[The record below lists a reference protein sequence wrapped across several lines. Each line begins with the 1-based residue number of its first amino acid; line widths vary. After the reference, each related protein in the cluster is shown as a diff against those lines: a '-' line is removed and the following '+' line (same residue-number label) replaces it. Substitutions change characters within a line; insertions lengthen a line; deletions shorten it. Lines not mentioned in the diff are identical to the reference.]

1 VQREEARVLSEEVK
15 ILLVDDRAENLL
27 ALESVLEGPGH
38 TLVRATSGREALRH
52 LLQEDFAVVLLDV
65 HMPELD
71 GFETAELIRSRERS
85 RDTPIIFLTADRA
98 DDMHIIRGYSLRAVD
113 YVIKP
118 FDPVILRTKVAVFVE
133 LSRRAQALR
142 EEVEQRRMAE
152 EEVRRLNSE
161 LDRRVRDRTAELTA
175 TNRKLRKEIS
185 ERERAEE
192 ERTLLLKQLEQEGRR
207 KDEFLAVLAH
217 ELRNPLAAISNAHYA
232 LSCLT
237 AENRQVERLRSV
249 IGRQT
254 QKLTRLI
261 DDLLDVS
268 RITRGKITLQK
279 EWLPLS
285 RIVHAAAETCTPL
298 LQQREHR
305 FTLALPEAEVW
316 IYGDQT
322 RLEQVVGNLITNA
335 AKYTEPR
342 GQITLEAMV
351 EERDSASPSLPSGSA
366 SPATAVIRVS
376 DSGIGIEH
384 ELLPQVFDPFVQAEE
399 ARGRAE
405 GGLGI
410 GLALVRDLIRMHDGE
425 VQAYSEGLGCGSVF
439 TLRLPAA
446 LGIPT
451 GEPGVTPPAVPA
463 PDYAESG
470 VA

>member
-1 VQREEARVLSEEVK
+1 MLSEEVK

-27 ALESVLEGPGH
+27 ALETVLEGPGH

-98 DDMHIIRGYSLRAVD
+98 DDRHVTRGYALRAVD

-118 FDPVILRTKVAVFVE
+118 FDPEILRTKVAVFVE

-142 EEVEQRRMAE
+142 EEVEQRRVAE

-175 TNRKLRKEIS
+175 ANRKLRKEIAD
-185 ERERAEE
+185 RERAEE
-192 ERTLLLKQLEQEGRR
+192 ERTLLLKQLEREGHR

-232 LSCLT
+232 LSCLV

-305 FTLALPEAEVW
+305 FTLALPEEEVW
-316 IYGDQT
+316 IYGDPT

-342 GQITLEAMV
+342 GQITLEAVV
-351 EERDSASPSLPSGSA
+351 ETDTVSLPRSASNA
-366 SPATAVIRVS
+366 SPATVIIRVR
-376 DSGIGIEH
+376 DSGIGIEPD
-384 ELLPQVFDPFVQAEE
+384 LLPQVFDPFVQAEE

-410 GLALVRDLIRMHDGE
+410 GLALVRDLIRMHDGD

-439 TLRLPAA
+439 TLRLPASLA
-446 LGIPT
+446 IPAD
-451 GEPGVTPPAVPA
+451 EAVAPPADPV

-470 VA
+470 VV

>member
-1 VQREEARVLSEEVK
+1 VVSEEVK

-27 ALESVLEGPGH
+27 ALESVLAGPGQM
-38 TLVRATSGREALRH
+38 LVRATSGREALRH

-85 RDTPIIFLTADRA
+85 RDTPIIFLTADQA
-98 DDMHIIRGYSLRAVD
+98 DETYITRGYSLRAVD

-118 FDPVILRTKVAVFVE
+118 FDPSILRTKVAVFVE

-142 EEVEQRRMAE
+142 EEVEQRRLAE

-175 TNRKLRKEIS
+175 ANRKLRKEIA

-192 ERTLLLKQLEQEGRR
+192 ERTLLLKQLEHEGRR

-232 LSCLT
+232 LSCLV

-285 RIVHAAAETCTPL
+285 RLVHSAAETCTPL
-298 LQQREHR
+298 LQQREHH
-305 FTLALPEAEVW
+305 FTVSLPPEEVW
-316 IYGDQT
+316 VYGDPT
-322 RLEQVVGNLITNA
+322 RLEQVVGNLLTNA
-335 AKYTEPR
+335 AKYTEPQGR
-342 GQITLEAMV
+342 IELEATV
-351 EERDSASPSLPSGSA
+351 EIAGEGVGPLSLGAPLPPGA
-366 SPATAVIRVS
+366 APPATVTIRVR
-376 DSGIGIEH
+376 DSGIGIDR

-410 GLALVRDLIRMHDGE
+410 GLALVRDLIRMHGGE

-439 TLRLPAA
+439 TFRLPASLMDPAEA
-446 LGIPT
+446 L
-451 GEPGVTPPAVPA
+451 VVPA
-463 PDYAESG
+463 AGRAPEYVETG

>member
-1 VQREEARVLSEEVK
+1 MVSEEVK

-27 ALESVLEGPGH
+27 ALESVLAGPGH
-38 TLVRATSGREALRH
+38 ALVRATSGREALRH

-98 DDMHIIRGYSLRAVD
+98 DEAYITRGYSLRAVD

-118 FDPVILRTKVAVFVE
+118 FDPAILRTKVAVFVE

-142 EEVEQRRMAE
+142 EEVEQRRVAE

-175 TNRKLRKEIS
+175 ANRKLRKEIA

-192 ERTLLLKQLEQEGRR
+192 ERTRLLHQLEHEGRR

-232 LSCLT
+232 LSCLV

-254 QKLTRLI
+254 LKLTRLI

-285 RIVHAAAETCTPL
+285 RLVHSAAETCTPL
-298 LQQREHR
+298 LQQREHH
-305 FTLALPEAEVW
+305 FTLNLPEQEVW
-316 IYGDQT
+316 IYGDPT
-322 RLEQVVGNLITNA
+322 RLEQIVGNLLTNA

-342 GQITLEAMV
+342 GRIELEATI
-351 EERDSASPSLPSGSA
+351 ETTGDGLSPDPLTSPLAAGSG
-366 SPATAVIRVS
+366 PPVTVVIRVR
-376 DSGIGIEH
+376 DTGIGIERD
-384 ELLPQVFDPFVQAEE
+384 LLPQVFDPFVQAEE

-410 GLALVRDLIRMHDGE
+410 GLALVRDLIRMHGGE
-425 VQAYSEGLGCGSVF
+425 VQAYSEGLGLGSVF
-439 TLRLPAA
+439 TLRLPASLA
-446 LGIPT
+446 D
-451 GEPGVTPPAVPA
+451 PPDFVAPQVEAPA
-463 PDYAESG
+463 PKRVESG

>member
-1 VQREEARVLSEEVK
+1 MQSEEVK

-27 ALESVLEGPGH
+27 ALESVLAGPGH

-85 RDTPIIFLTADRA
+85 RDTPIIFLTADQA
-98 DDMHIIRGYSLRAVD
+98 DEAYITRGYSLRAVD

-118 FDPVILRTKVAVFVE
+118 FDPAILRTKVAVFVE

-142 EEVEQRRMAE
+142 EEIEQRRVAE
-152 EEVRRLNSE
+152 EEVRRLNAE
-161 LDRRVRDRTAELTA
+161 LDRRVRDRTAELLA
-175 TNRKLRKEIS
+175 TNRKLRKEII

-192 ERTLLLKQLEQEGRR
+192 ERTRLLAQLEHEGRR

-232 LSCLT
+232 LSCLA

-279 EWLPLS
+279 EWVALS
-285 RIVHAAAETCTPL
+285 RVVHSAVETCTPL
-298 LQQREHR
+298 IQQREHDFG
-305 FTLALPEAEVW
+305 FTLPEKEVW
-316 IYGDQT
+316 IYGDPT
-322 RLEQVVGNLITNA
+322 RLEQVVGNLLTNA

-342 GQITLEAMV
+342 GQITLEAAV
-351 EERDSASPSLPSGSA
+351 LPGETG
-366 SPATAVIRVS
+366 PATGGAVLVEIRVR
-376 DSGIGIEH
+376 DNGIGIGT
-384 ELLPQVFDPFVQAEE
+384 ELLPHIFDAFVQAEE

-410 GLALVRDLIRMHDGE
+410 GLALVRDLIRMHGGE
-425 VQAYSEGLGCGSVF
+425 VEAQSAGVGCGSQF
-439 TLRLPAA
+439 TVRLPASLICPDA
-446 LGIPT
+446 T
-451 GEPGVTPPAVPA
+451 FPPR
-463 PDYAESG
+463 PDATEQQYAKSG
-470 VA
+470 TR

>member
-1 VQREEARVLSEEVK
+1 MVSEEVK
-15 ILLVDDRAENLL
+15 ILLVDDRTENLL
-27 ALESVLEGPGH
+27 ALESVLAGPGH
-38 TLVRATSGREALRH
+38 SLVRATSGREALRH

-98 DDMHIIRGYSLRAVD
+98 DETYITRGYSLRAVD

-118 FDPVILRTKVAVFVE
+118 FDPAILRTKVAVFVE

-142 EEVEQRRMAE
+142 EEVEQRRVAE

-175 TNRKLRKEIS
+175 ANRKLRKEIA

-192 ERTLLLKQLEQEGRR
+192 ERTRLLKQLEHEGRR

-232 LSCLT
+232 LSCLV

-279 EWLPLS
+279 EWLTLS
-285 RIVHAAAETCTPL
+285 RLIHAAAETCTPL

-305 FTLALPEAEVW
+305 FTLNLPEEEVW
-316 IYGDQT
+316 IYGDPT
-322 RLEQVVGNLITNA
+322 RLEQVVGNLLTNA
-335 AKYTEPR
+335 AKYTEPQ
-342 GQITLEAMV
+342 GWIELEAVV
-351 EERDSASPSLPSGSA
+351 ERAPQGAAPVSLAAPLLPGA
-366 SPATAVIRVS
+366 ALPDTVVVRIR
-376 DSGIGIEH
+376 DSGIGIERD
-384 ELLPQVFDPFVQAEE
+384 LLPQVFDPFVQAEE

-410 GLALVRDLIRMHDGE
+410 GLALVRDLIRMHGGD
-425 VQAYSEGLGCGSVF
+425 VQAYSEGLGCGSEF
-439 TLRLPAA
+439 TFRLPASITDPA
-446 LGIPT
+446 DS
-451 GEPGVTPPAVPA
+451 GVPKLDDPA
-463 PDYAESG
+463 PECLETG

>member
-1 VQREEARVLSEEVK
+1 MVSEEVK
-15 ILLVDDRAENLL
+15 ILLVDDRTENLL
-27 ALESVLEGPGH
+27 ALESVLTGPGH
-38 TLVRATSGREALRH
+38 SLVRATSGREALRH

-98 DDMHIIRGYSLRAVD
+98 DEAYITRGYSLRAVD

-118 FDPVILRTKVAVFVE
+118 FDPAILRTKVAVFVE

-142 EEVEQRRMAE
+142 EEIEQRRVAE
-152 EEVRRLNSE
+152 NEVRRLNSE
-161 LDRRVRDRTAELTA
+161 LDRRVRDRTAELMA
-175 TNRKLRKEIS
+175 ANRKLRKEIA

-192 ERTLLLKQLEQEGRR
+192 ERTRLLLQLEHEGRR

-232 LSCLT
+232 LSCLV

-285 RIVHAAAETCTPL
+285 RLVHSAAETCTPL
-298 LQQREHR
+298 LQQREHH
-305 FTLALPEAEVW
+305 FTLHLPEEEVW
-316 IYGDQT
+316 IYGDPT
-322 RLEQVVGNLITNA
+322 RLEQVLGNLLTNA
-335 AKYTEPR
+335 AKYTEPQGR
-342 GQITLEAMV
+342 ITLEAMV
-351 EERDSASPSLPSGSA
+351 ESGGFEPPSLPVA
-366 SPATAVIRVS
+366 SPLHPGTTPPATVVIRVR
-376 DSGIGIEH
+376 DSGIGIDR

-410 GLALVRDLIRMHDGE
+410 GLALVRDLIRMHGGE
-425 VQAYSEGLGCGSVF
+425 AHAYSEGLGRGSVF
-439 TLRLPAA
+439 TLRLPASLA
-446 LGIPT
+446 KPS
-451 GEPGVTPPAVPA
+451 ASQVPHPDDLA
-463 PDYAESG
+463 PDYVESA

>member
-1 VQREEARVLSEEVK
+1 MQSEEVK
-15 ILLVDDRAENLL
+15 ILLVDDRTENLL

-85 RDTPIIFLTADRA
+85 RDTPIIFLTADRG
-98 DDMHIIRGYSLRAVD
+98 DEEYINRGYSLRAVD

-118 FDPVILRTKVAVFVE
+118 FDPAILRTKVAVFVE
-133 LSRRAQALR
+133 LSRRAQALK
-142 EEVEQRRMAE
+142 EEVEQRRLAE
-152 EEVRRLNSE
+152 EEVRRLNAE

-175 TNRKLRKEIS
+175 ANRKLRKEIA

-192 ERTLLLKQLEQEGRR
+192 ERMRLLAQLEHEGRR

-232 LSCLT
+232 LSCLVS
-237 AENRQVERLRSV
+237 ENRQVERLRSV

-279 EWLPLS
+279 EWVPLS
-285 RIVHAAAETCTPL
+285 RVVHSAVETCTPL
-298 LQQREHR
+298 LQQREHE
-305 FTLALPEAEVW
+305 FDLLLPEKEVW
-316 IYGDQT
+316 VYGDPT
-322 RLEQVVGNLITNA
+322 RLEQVVGNLLTNA
-335 AKYTEPR
+335 AKYTEPHGR
-342 GQITLEAMV
+342 VTLEVAAVAGPGGAAKREAVSV
-351 EERDSASPSLPSGSA
+351 E
-366 SPATAVIRVS
+366 IRVR
-376 DSGIGIEH
+376 DSGIGIAP
-384 ELLPQVFDPFVQAEE
+384 ELLPLVFDPFVQAED

-410 GLALVRDLIRMHDGE
+410 GLALVRDLIRMHGGE
-425 VQAYSEGLGCGSVF
+425 VEAFSAGLGRGSQF
-439 TLRLPAA
+439 TVRLPAS
-446 LGIPT
+446 LSG
-451 GEPGVTPPAVPA
+451 PGAARSPA
-463 PDYAESG
+463 PEGAEHGCVSSG
-470 VA
+470 VS